1 MKRSQLN
8 KIIREEY
15 QRILFEAFG
24 DPIASKLQRLGG
36 VDTRYKKFWNAA
48 ANTYDIAWDK
58 LPKGSFRKITNT
70 AEAKKG
76 MTFFVITSR
85 KPNPF
90 NTDNYGFDA
99 ELQPGVLSVTVD
111 GKPQYFQQSGGTRY
125 TRGIDK
131 IGSKL
136 SARATQTGDPIGRG
150 QRGIFMFKKLIEVAD
165 IMYNFDL
172 EAFRGGTTAL
182 KADRVELQ
190 SGADKFSDPKAWK
203 KANIARYQKILAD
216 RVGSRGAVDRMVAE
230 IIKIGNEAVTKG
242 MELPK
247 LGKYDEIVTD
257 INGNEVTLNTIT
269 RRMNDTI
276 RNYSRF
282 IQSENEM
289 ASHLKDYPE
298 YDMEDSFQ
306 KGNQRSIAL
315 EIKQEL
321 AAFKSGRIR

>member
-1 MKRSQLN
+1 
-8 KIIREEY
+8 
-15 QRILFEAFG
+15 
-24 DPIASKLQRLGG
+24 
-36 VDTRYKKFWNAA
+36 
-48 ANTYDIAWDK
+48 
-58 LPKGSFRKITNT
+58 
-70 AEAKKG
+70 
-76 MTFFVITSR
+76 
-85 KPNPF
+85 
-90 NTDNYGFDA
+90 
-99 ELQPGVLSVTVD
+99 
-111 GKPQYFQQSGGTRY
+111 
-125 TRGIDK
+125 
-131 IGSKL
+131 
-136 SARATQTGDPIGRG
+136 
-150 QRGIFMFKKLIEVAD
+150 MFKKLIEVAD

-182 KADRVELQ
+182 KADRVELK

-203 KANIARYQKILAD
+203 KANIERYQKILAD

-242 MELPK
+242 MELPR

-298 YDMEDSFQ
+298 YDMEDSFTKRQ
-306 KGNQRSIAL
+306 STKYSVRD
-315 EIKQEL
+315 KT
-321 AAFKSGRIR
+321 RISSF